1 MLKGWLELSA
11 SKSKNWLKKSVSKPW
26 KKKFFVLRRD
36 EDNTDRVLL
45 LAYDK
50 EENAAKQKPKKTLD
64 LFPKYQVAKTNE
76 LKGKEFT
83 FQVSNETESWFL
95 AAKNQKVLD
104 LWVIQIQ
111 MQTKLS
117 RSISGQ
123 YFIACFAFERMPS
136 IVNVPSGVLAHT
148 QHKGGMASTKGTSV
162 YIYVPPQ
169 W

>member
-1 MLKGWLELSA
+1 MSA
-11 SKSKNWLKKSVSKPW
+11 TKSKNWLKKNITKPW

-36 EDNTDRVLL
+36 EENTDRILL

-50 EENAAKQKPKKTLD
+50 EENAAKQKPKRILE

-76 LKGKEFT
+76 LKGREFT
-83 FQVSNETESWFL
+83 FQVSTDTESWFL

-117 RSISGQ
+117 RAISGQ
-123 YFIACFAFERMPS
+123 YLILLS
-136 IVNVPSGVLAHT
+136 L
-148 QHKGGMASTKGTSV
+148 Q
-162 YIYVPPQ
+162 
-169 W
+169 

>member
-1 MLKGWLELSA
+1 MSA
-11 SKSKNWLKKSVSKPW
+11 TKSKNWLKKSVTKPW

-36 EDNTDRVLL
+36 EDNRDRVLL
-45 LAYDK
+45 IAYDK
-50 EENAAKQKPKKTLD
+50 EENIAKQKPKRALD
-64 LFPKYQVAKTNE
+64 LFPKYQVAKTQE

-123 YFIACFAFERMPS
+123 
-136 IVNVPSGVLAHT
+136 
-148 QHKGGMASTKGTSV
+148 
-162 YIYVPPQ
+162 
-169 W
+169 

>member
-1 MLKGWLELSA
+1 MSA
-11 SKSKNWLKKSVSKPW
+11 AKSKNWLKKNVTKPW

-36 EDNTDRVLL
+36 EENTDRVLL
-45 LAYDK
+45 IAYDK
-50 EENAAKQKPKKTLD
+50 EENVVKKKPKKTIE

-83 FQVSNETESWFL
+83 FQVSNDNESWFL

-123 YFIACFAFERMPS
+123 CLKPY
-136 IVNVPSGVLAHT
+136 
-148 QHKGGMASTKGTSV
+148 TSFFSV
-162 YIYVPPQ
+162 FYNCNIFYDQEVDGY
-169 W
+169 